1 MKDSLPV
8 KHIFSIICLVVLF
21 TINSEGQINKVGG
34 GLNFASGID
43 FNYGETGNP
52 GISIKT
58 WIALDKRGT
67 LNIVPS
73 ISAFNRYRLET
84 GYMILTNYMF
94 HGDLDAQY
102 LVFQEG
108 TVRAVVFGG
117 GNFTYLTSFYEPL
130 VITGN
135 ETITDETDYS
145 IGANLGGG
153 LELRMAPKWDFL
165 VSGKYIFSKF
175 PQFVISVQAVYY
187 FKSRRRAY
195 KR

>member
-1 MKDSLPV
+1 M
-8 KHIFSIICLVVLF
+8 KHIFSIICLITLF
-21 TINSEGQINKVGG
+21 TINSSAQVHRIGG
-34 GLNFASGID
+34 GLAFASGIN

-52 GISIKT
+52 GITLKT
-58 WIALDKRGT
+58 WIALDKRSVF
-67 LNIVPS
+67 NIVPS

-94 HGDLDAQY
+94 QGDLDAQY

-135 ETITDETDYS
+135 ETITDKSDYS
-145 IGANLGGG
+145 IGANLGAG
-153 LELRMAPKWDFL
+153 LELRMSPKWDFM
-165 VSGKYIFSKF
+165 VSGKYIFSKYS
-175 PQFVISVQAVYY
+175 QFIISVQAVYY